1 MFFVRTESKGVFIV
15 LVNCKKMAELSGL
28 SEYQLRIFAKSGRI
42 PCLRIGE
49 GARQIFR
56 FNPAAV
62 TAALEKLAEAQAAE
76 AAAAAEAWR

>member
-56 FNPAAV
+56 FNPETVLRAI
-62 TAALEKLAEAQAAE
+62 EKLADEQSAAALAE
-76 AAAAAEAWR
+76 AVRA